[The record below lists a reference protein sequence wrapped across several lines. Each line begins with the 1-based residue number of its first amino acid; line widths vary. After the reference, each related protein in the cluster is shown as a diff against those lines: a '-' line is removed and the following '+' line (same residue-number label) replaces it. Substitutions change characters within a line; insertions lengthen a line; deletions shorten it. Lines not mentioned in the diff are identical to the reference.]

1 MITLPDITSIFL
13 FSLSSIILIITPGPA
28 FLYIFTKTTEKGY
41 KAGILSVLGIEVGTL
56 LHIVTVAFSFSTV
69 LLSSSIAFTIIT
81 YGGALYLIFLG
92 VKTFYSTY
100 NSNSKNTLIIKS
112 ATSNDFWSGVIV
124 SALNPKSI
132 LFFVVFLPQFVNISK
147 RNEASQILFL
157 GLLFIVIAVTW
168 GFLFVFLSS
177 KLGNYLKT
185 KFTNLEVLNYIVGI
199 IYIGIG
205 LFSLFFFTK

>member
-13 FSLSSIILIITPGPA
+13 FSLSSIILVITPGPA

-112 ATSNDFWSGVIV
+112 AISNDFWSGVIV

-168 GFLFVFLSS
+168 GFIFVFLSN

-185 KFTNLEVLNYIVGI
+185 KFTNFKILNYIVGI